1 MLFIGIDPGGSGAM
15 AAIDGQGV
23 VVGVVKN
30 VATERDLWN
39 ALSGWVR
46 LYPGTYAVVEIVH
59 SMPKQKQGVSS
70 SFKFGRSYGFLRGIL
85 VASGVRF
92 SEVAPFKWQTA
103 MRCRT
108 KGDKNVSKARA
119 QQLFPDMQITH
130 AIADAL
136 LLAEYARVTW
146 KIVPAASLP
155 VSGCSSQASGST
167 SACPAG
173 ERLVLRGDGQSPAA
187 PSSDPS

>member
-1 MLFIGIDPGGSGAM
+1 MLFIGVDPGGSGAM
-15 AAIDGQGV
+15 AAIDGRGV

-30 VATERDLWN
+30 NATEHDLWN
-39 ALSGWVR
+39 TISGWAGVF
-46 LYPGTYAVVEIVH
+46 PSTYAVVEAVH
-59 SMPKQKQGVSS
+59 SMPKQGVSS
-70 SFKFGRSYGFLRGIL
+70 TFKFGVSYGFLRGL
-85 VASGVRF
+85 LTASGVRF
-92 SEVAPFKWQTA
+92 SEVSPSVWQTA

-119 QQLFPDMQITH
+119 QQLFPDVKITH

-146 KIVPAASLP
+146 QLVPAASLP
-155 VSGCSSQASGST
+155 ASGCSSRASGST
-167 SACPAG
+167 LACPGG
-173 ERLVLRGDGQSPAA
+173 ERLAAQGDGQSPSA